1 MRTTQR
7 RNKRLK
13 MAKLWL
19 ENYEG
24 QKQVSAYAKKY
35 KVNLLY
41 AIAKLR
47 ILSAEIKPKYKSKV
61 RQTIVQ
67 RMKLNLKYE
76 GINEYQD

>member
-1 MRTTQR
+1 
-7 RNKRLK
+7 
-13 MAKLWL
+13 MAGELRG
-19 ENYEG
+19 EG
-24 QKQVSAYAKKY
+24 KKQVSAYAKKY

-47 ILSAEIKPKYKSKV
+47 ILGAEIRPKYKSKV

-67 RMKLNLKYE
+67 RMKLNQKYA